1 MYGPIKLFHIQNICS
16 WILVLAAAVPVIL
29 GSGDSCVCW
38 GQSWQKSP
46 NTTTIRIHCAESHS
60 CWVPRK
66 QTLSGGFDCTS
77 AIGTWLGA
85 SLWSYPQ
92 EVCPLF
98 RFFFKWYE
106 TFSWPGLLKS
116 ILYSTIL
123 FLALQV
129 SKFRRLAKRAKGAKM
144 KTLLKMKEAAR
155 KLGWPNESTKDT
167 WIQKLSTIINL

>member
-16 WILVLAAAVPVIL
+16 WILVLAAAFPAIL
-29 GSGDSCVCW
+29 GSGDSCVCR

-98 RFFFKWYE
+98 RFFLNGMKHFHDLACWKVYYTLPSFSLRFRCPSSAGSPKGQRALKW
-106 TFSWPGLLKS
+106 
-116 ILYSTIL
+116 
-123 FLALQV
+123 
-129 SKFRRLAKRAKGAKM
+129 KRFWRW
-144 KTLLKMKEAAR
+144 R
-155 KLGWPNESTKDT
+155 KLLESLVGPMNP
-167 WIQKLSTIINL
+167 QKILGFKNCQP